1 MPGVRLESLT
11 VDEIMRNLPYVSAQ
25 ITKLTPKE
33 VEDLLARLLEKRD
46 VSQEEDPRQL
56 RLFP

>member
-1 MPGVRLESLT
+1 